1 MAGRTKATSVD
12 AYIASAPGE
21 AQAML
26 KQLRKAIRAAAPRA
40 TEGISYGVPGY
51 KHNGRPLIYF
61 GAAKTHCSLYGVVGE
76 AFKEELRSYD
86 TSKGTIRFP
95 LGKPL
100 PLALIKR
107 IVKARMAENEAKA
120 QVGVKG

>member
-1 MAGRTKATSVD
+1 MAGKSKATSVD

-26 KQLRKAIRAAAPRA
+26 QQLRKVIRAAAPRA

-51 KHNGRPLIYF
+51 KHAGRPLIYF
-61 GAAKTHCSLYGVVGE
+61 GAAKAHCSLYGVVGE
-76 AFKEELRSYD
+76 AFKEELKSYD

-95 LGKPL
+95 LGRPL
-100 PLALIKR
+100 PSALVKR
-107 IVKARMAENEAKA
+107 IVKARIAENEAKA
-120 QVGVKG
+120 QMRAKG